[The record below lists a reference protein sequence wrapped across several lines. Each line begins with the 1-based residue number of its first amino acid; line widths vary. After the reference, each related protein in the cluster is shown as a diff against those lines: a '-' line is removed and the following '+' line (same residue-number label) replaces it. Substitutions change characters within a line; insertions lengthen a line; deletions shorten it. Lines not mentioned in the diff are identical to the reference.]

1 MKSLIDD
8 LVEETGLRPEILR
21 VAVTRTMAHLHRGF
35 HERCGPSGD
44 YVGGSLSIDLGFEGH
59 LHFLGMVY
67 CLVQDYGLEEEAR
80 WFMEYGDRIV
90 PREIH
95 EAIFLKM
102 DSWKKREPR

>member
-1 MKSLIDD
+1 MKSLIDE
-8 LVEETGLRPEILR
+8 LAEETGIRPEILR
-21 VAVTRTMAHLHRGF
+21 IVVTSTLSHLHRGF
-35 HERCGPSGD
+35 HERAGQNVD
-44 YVGGSLSIDLGFEGH
+44 YFGGRLPLDLGFEGY

>member
-1 MKSLIDD
+1 
-8 LVEETGLRPEILR
+8 
-21 VAVTRTMAHLHRGF
+21 
-35 HERCGPSGD
+35 
-44 YVGGSLSIDLGFEGH
+44 
-59 LHFLGMVY
+59 MVY
-67 CLVQDYGLEEEAR
+67 CLVQDYGLEEDAR